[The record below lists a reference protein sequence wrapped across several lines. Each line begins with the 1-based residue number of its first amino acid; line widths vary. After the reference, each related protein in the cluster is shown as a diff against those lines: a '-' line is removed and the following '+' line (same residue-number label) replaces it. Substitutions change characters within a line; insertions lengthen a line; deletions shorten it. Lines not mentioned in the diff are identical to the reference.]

1 MRTLIQALKTKEL
14 RNKILFTLGII
25 IIYRIGSFIP
35 TPGVDY
41 TVVQQC
47 VGKMNNASENF
58 IGLVNLFSGGAML
71 QLSIFA
77 LGVMPYITA
86 SIVIQLLRVVIPRFE
101 ALHKEGQSGEAK
113 LTQYT
118 RYLTI
123 GLAVLQSTTIL
134 VTARSGALFNYQCSQ
149 VVPDGSVW
157 NLVVMVLIMTGGT
170 GLIMWMAELVT
181 DKGLGQGMSILI
193 FMSICSGFLPQ
204 LWEIG
209 WGTKGT
215 DGNWGKFA
223 AVVGTLLVIMILV
236 IYVELAQRRIPVQ
249 YTRRMIGRK
258 MYGGSS
264 TYLPL
269 KINMSGVIPPIFA
282 SSILAVP
289 TLIAQFGN
297 SDQSWVKWINSNL
310 ANTTSVWYIA
320 LYALMI
326 VFFCF
331 FYTEITFNPDETADN
346 MKQYGGFIPGIR
358 AGSAT
363 SNYLSY
369 VMNRLNTVGAVYLL
383 FVALIPTVL
392 IMALNL
398 NTKLPFGGT
407 TILIIAGVGLD
418 TLRQAKAQT
427 EQFQYA
433 GFLFEDTDHKEGK

>member
-193 FMSICSGFLPQ
+193 FMSIGSGFLPQ

-209 WGTKGT
+209 WGTNGT